1 MAKEQSVRERIEALR
16 AIISE
21 TEGVPSASRKDQKQ
35 AQLPDRESHY
45 AMTEQ
50 AYCPSANE

>member
-1 MAKEQSVRERIEALR
+1 MRERIEALR